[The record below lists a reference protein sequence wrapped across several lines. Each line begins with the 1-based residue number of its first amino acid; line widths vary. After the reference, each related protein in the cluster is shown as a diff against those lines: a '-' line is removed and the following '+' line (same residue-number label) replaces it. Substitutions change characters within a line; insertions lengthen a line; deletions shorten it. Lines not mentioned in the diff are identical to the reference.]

1 MRPRLIP
8 RCESLARCS
17 IRVSSDWESR
27 NHPVLS
33 GPERSGTV
41 RRREQAL
48 ARSNHKDPSLSETAL
63 PFCVRAGQRGRAE
76 SAQFHDASVTDREQA
91 VRLSELPSPGW
102 WVGGGLPFATD
113 GQPRGRRKNQAL
125 AAAAVCRA
133 RSDQRPRGREAREAR
148 GRETRGRHCPP
159 RSSPGH
165 PDQPSRAR
173 RRRQRG

>member
-76 SAQFHDASVTDREQA
+76 SAQFHDASVTDRA
-91 VRLSELPSPGW
+91 KAMRFSGLPSPGW
-102 WVGGGLPFATD
+102 WVGGGLPFAAATTARRD
-113 GQPRGRRKNQAL
+113 GSPRGQRHRGTSATTTRHDDPPRRPV
-125 AAAAVCRA
+125 AAARGHGAEAV
-133 RSDQRPRGREAREAR
+133 AREQVA
-148 GRETRGRHCPP
+148 PP
-159 RSSPGH
+159 G
-165 PDQPSRAR
+165 
-173 RRRQRG
+173 G